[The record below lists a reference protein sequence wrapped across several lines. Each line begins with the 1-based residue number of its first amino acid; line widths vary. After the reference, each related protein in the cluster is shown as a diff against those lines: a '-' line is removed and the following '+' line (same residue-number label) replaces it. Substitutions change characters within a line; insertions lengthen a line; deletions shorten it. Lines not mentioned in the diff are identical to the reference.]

1 MSELQFPIQLV
12 AQLTGLS
19 THVIRIWEQRY
30 QAVDPRRTT
39 SNRRLYSERQI
50 ERLSLLR
57 DVTSAGHRISQ
68 VAHLPTPEL
77 RHLAAGP
84 TLPGTS
90 TQRFAQ
96 PLSAATRAL
105 KDALSAVHALEAHP
119 LRDALRQAVVDLGI
133 LASLHRV
140 VAPLAQRLGDEWR
153 DGTITAAHEHFATAV
168 IRDFLA
174 TTARP
179 LVAMSGGPMLLVATP
194 AGQVHEIGALLAAAT
209 ASNLGWQVTY
219 LGASLP
225 AEEIAGAARQC
236 RAHAVAL
243 SLVYPEDDPLLESEL
258 ARLRQ
263 SLPEGVALLAGG
275 RAMPA
280 FNRVLKRLRAIP
292 VDGLVA
298 LGATLDRLRRL
309 NHRPRS

>member
-1 MSELQFPIQLV
+1 MSEAHYPIQLV

-19 THVIRIWEQRY
+19 AHVIRIWEQRY

-39 SNRRLYSERQI
+39 TNRRLYSERQI

-57 DVTSAGHRISQ
+57 DVTQAGHRISH
-68 VAHLPTPEL
+68 VARVPTPEL
-77 RHLAAGP
+77 RQLANGP
-84 TLPGTS
+84 SVSGAKSPSLAKPV
-90 TQRFAQ
+90 
-96 PLSAATRAL
+96 SAAAL
-105 KDALSAVHALEAHP
+105 TLEEALSAVHTLEAP
-119 LRDALRQAVVDLGI
+119 RLRDALRKAAVDLGV

-140 VAPLAQRLGDEWR
+140 VAPLAQRLGEQWR

-179 LVAMSGGPMLLVATP
+179 LGPLSSAPMLVVATP
-194 AGQVHEIGALLAAAT
+194 AGQIHEIGALLAAAT

-236 RAHAVAL
+236 RANAVAL
-243 SLVYPEDDPLLESEL
+243 SLVYPEDDPMLESEL

-263 SLPEGVALLAGG
+263 FLPEGVALLAGG
-275 RAMPA
+275 RAMPG
-280 FNRVLKRLRAIP
+280 FNRVLRRLRAIP

-298 LGATLDRLRRL
+298 LGSTLDRLRRL
-309 NHRPRS
+309 RHRAKN